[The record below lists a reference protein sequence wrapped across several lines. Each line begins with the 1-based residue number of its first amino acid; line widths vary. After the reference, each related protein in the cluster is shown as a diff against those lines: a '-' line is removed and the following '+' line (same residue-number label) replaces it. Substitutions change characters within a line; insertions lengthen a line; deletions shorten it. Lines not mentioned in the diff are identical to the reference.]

1 MTPSADHFSA
11 RSKAKEANQ
20 KRSLPGYYPGFE
32 TLSQQAFWDE
42 ATRKTVLDRVNKVP
56 ELHFFTSEEIP
67 IIQAVFDHIL
77 PQDDRPADRKIPILP
92 FVDQRLYTNRIDG
105 YRFASMPSD
114 QEAYRR
120 GIAAIEEMACT
131 LHSCSFV
138 DLVPMEQDKLLRSLH
153 DSKPEAAHETWNHMP
168 VHRFWMMLVQDAA
181 EVYYAH
187 PYAWDEVG
195 FGGPAYPRAYMRLE
209 RGEAEPW
216 EVKEQRYEWEAP
228 ANSVSDIYVHQK
240 SPIEH
245 GEPEEPPTEHSSHGG
260 SR

>member
-1 MTPSADHFSA
+1 MNSYT
-11 RSKAKEANQ
+11 EILETTTG
-20 KRSLPGYYPGFE
+20 KRMRRNAASPVGYYPGFE

-42 ATRKTVLDRVNKVP
+42 ATRNTVLDRVANVP
-56 ELHFFTSEEIP
+56 KLRFFTALEIP
-67 IIQAVFDHIL
+67 IIQTVFDHIL
-77 PQDDRPADRKIPILP
+77 PQDDRPPEKKIPILP

-120 GIAAIEEMACT
+120 GIAAIEEMSHT
-131 LHSCSFV
+131 LHSCGFV
-138 DLVPMEQDKLLRSLH
+138 DLVPMEQDKLLKSIH
-153 DSKPEAAHETWNHMP
+153 DGKPEAAHKIWKHLP
-168 VHRFWMMLVQDAA
+168 VHRFWMLLVQDAA

-187 PYAWDEVG
+187 PFAWDEIG
-195 FGGPAYPRAYMRLE
+195 FGGPAYPRAYIRLE

-216 EVKEQRYEWEAP
+216 EVGEQRYEWEAP
-228 ANSVSDIYVHQK
+228 ANSVSDTYIHQK

-245 GEPEEPPTEHSSHGG
+245 DEPEEPVFRESEQGG